1 MNSES
6 HDELCDDAMDTL
18 ECGAGPL
25 CPPVLRHQRSSDLRY
40 EESPPMFRSMALPA
54 HGSSSSMVEDED
66 YDEPVYR
73 SIAGVSALD
82 LGDLAEHYVTD
93 HALDDDYGY
102 PCLMRQPVRQPTSW
116 AHEAGPSAEFKEGP
130 VYRGLPGRAS
140 LSALTN
146 SAASC
151 SSDAA
156 PVVVPP
162 ASFVFELPPELLDMV
177 LQLLTPWPDLFAAM
191 ACSRAWCDAARVNYA
206 NRRRTVPATP
216 DALLAAVAGAWP
228 GDTLLVAAGHHMLSS
243 EIAVD
248 KPLRLVGAP
257 GAGPAVLH
265 STHHVLLRTRCSA
278 LVEDLTLLRLGDEVG
293 YPNAVVYAEAGSL
306 TMRGCR
312 ITCGGPAP
320 SVEHALR
327 VFHGAPA
334 PGQPWQEPERPDAA
348 GQGDASDDDRGQ
360 DPQSG
365 LWVGAAAR
373 VHLSRSLI
381 LCCQGPGVKIY
392 RGELEGEDN
401 TIAFATRGANV
412 VANGGKVL
420 LVRNEIKGAL
430 GDGVSSWNNSQLRL
444 EENRIHANSG
454 AGIAIN
460 TGGGAVNI
468 TKNLVFD
475 NCCSAVLFATSQTK
489 QVRVVDRQPASS
501 SPACVS
507 PRPRARERTRLGS
520 GEGGAGG
527 PLSTP
532 RAPRPAPWLRTPE
545 GARAHPLLSHVVQA
559 TLSGNDLERNAKGG
573 VQGLHQVAGHRF
585 LHQHRRRAGTE
596 QPPHVQRATFAPPPL
611 LPQPAEGPGLPG
623 PSSPSS
629 ASLSD
634 SAPSMA
640 SMEL

>member
-66 YDEPVYR
+66 YDDEPVYR

-93 HALDDDYGY
+93 QALDDDYGY

-162 ASFVFELPPELLDMV
+162 PSFVFELPPELLDMV

-228 GDTLLVAAGHHMLSS
+228 GDTLLVAAGYHMLSS

-278 LVEDLTLLRLGDEVG
+278 FVEDLTLLRLGDEVG

-348 GQGDASDDDRGQ
+348 GEGDASDDDRGQ

-401 TIAFATRGANV
+401 TIAFASRGANV

-489 QVRVVDRQPASS
+489 Q
-501 SPACVS
+501 
-507 PRPRARERTRLGS
+507 
-520 GEGGAGG
+520 
-527 PLSTP
+527 
-532 RAPRPAPWLRTPE
+532 
-545 GARAHPLLSHVVQA
+545 A
-559 TLSGNDLERNAKGG
+559 TLSGNDLERNANGG

-585 LHQHRRRAGTE
+585 LHQHRRRTGTE

-629 ASLSD
+629 PSLSD
-634 SAPSMA
+634 SGPSMA
-640 SMEL
+640 SMEM

>member
-1 MNSES
+1 MQSES
-6 HDELCDDAMDTL
+6 HDELGDDAMDTL

-54 HGSSSSMVEDED
+54 HGSSSSMVEDDD
-66 YDEPVYR
+66 YEDEPVYR

-82 LGDLAEHYVTD
+82 LGELAEHYVTD
-93 HALDDDYGY
+93 HAVDDDYGY
-102 PCLMRQPVRQPTSW
+102 PCIMRQPIRQPASW
-116 AHEAGPSAEFKEGP
+116 AHEAGPSAEFKEAP
-130 VYRGLPGRAS
+130 VYRTLPGRAS

-156 PVVVPP
+156 PIVVPP
-162 ASFVFELPPELLDMV
+162 PSFVFEPPPELLDMV
-177 LQLLTPWPDLFAAM
+177 LQLLTPWPDLFSAM
-191 ACSRAWCDAARVNYA
+191 ACSRSWCDAARANYA

-216 DALLAAVAGAWP
+216 DALLAAVASAWP
-228 GDTLLVAAGHHMLSS
+228 GDTLLVASGYHMLSS

-320 SVEHALR
+320 SVEHAMR

-334 PGQPWQEPERPDAA
+334 PGQPWQEPGRPDSA
-348 GQGDASDDDRGQ
+348 GEGEASDEDRGQ

-373 VHLSRSLI
+373 VHLSKSLI

-401 TIAFATRGANV
+401 TIAFASRGANV

-489 QVRVVDRQPASS
+489 Q
-501 SPACVS
+501 
-507 PRPRARERTRLGS
+507 
-520 GEGGAGG
+520 
-527 PLSTP
+527 
-532 RAPRPAPWLRTPE
+532 
-545 GARAHPLLSHVVQA
+545 A
-559 TLSGNDLERNAKGG
+559 TLSGNDLERNANGG
-573 VQGLHQVAGHRF
+573 VQGLQQVAGHRF
-585 LHQHRRRAGTE
+585 LHQHRRRTGTE

-611 LPQPAEGPGLPG
+611 LQQPAENPGFPDPSG
-623 PSSPSS
+623 PSSPSFS
-629 ASLSD
+629 EAG
-634 SAPSMA
+634 PSMA
-640 SMEL
+640 SMEM